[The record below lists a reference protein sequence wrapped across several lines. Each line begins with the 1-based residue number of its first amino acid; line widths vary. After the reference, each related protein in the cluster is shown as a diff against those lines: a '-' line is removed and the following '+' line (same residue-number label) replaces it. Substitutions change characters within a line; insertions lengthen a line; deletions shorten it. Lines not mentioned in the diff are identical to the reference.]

1 MAKYGI
7 IIRNEQWYA
16 QQVIH
21 CVGFS
26 ETRETLKGAEEF
38 KSKFEK
44 KFSGLRYFF
53 KYMSSDENAR
63 YYGALEAI
71 EEDKRKNFR

>member
-1 MAKYGI
+1 MARHGI
-7 IIRNEQWYA
+7 IVRNEYWYA

-21 CVGFS
+21 FVGFS

-38 KSKFEK
+38 KNKFEK

-53 KYMSSDENAR
+53 NYMGLDENAK

-71 EEDKRKNFR
+71 EEDRRKNSR